1 MKKMLLKLFL
11 ICLIAPGS
19 SSQNN
24 GHIVACD
31 GSVAELHCD
40 KGHLISVSRA
50 MYGRSNKET
59 CSTGRSP
66 KETEN
71 ISCSGSAN
79 KVAQSCN
86 GKESCSVQV
95 TNKEFGDPCPGT
107 YKYLEVD
114 YTCQGICYSPKLKLT
129 GKKASQSSTYTDD
142 IPYIAD
148 RAFDGNPSTC
158 SHTEQQTNSWW
169 RIDLQGVYNIS
180 CISIYNVDQNDNV
193 NIDGAR
199 IYIGNSLQNNGTSNT
214 LVKSISG
221 FTNGQIN
228 GYELSPSVSGRYVT
242 ISIPENKFM
251 ILCEIN
257 IAATEVDS
265 PFVLIKENK
274 SWKEALN
281 YCRRHHRDLAS
292 ILDQE
297 TQAFAE
303 LEAEKANSP
312 FVWLGL
318 RYICTLQFWFWVDNS
333 AKCKHRY
340 QDGQEENC
348 NTSGAMKTQG
358 NHSWFNK
365 SDYEEFNFICSLE

>member
-1 MKKMLLKLFL
+1 MT
-11 ICLIAPGS
+11 APGS

-24 GHIVACD
+24 KHIVACEH
-31 GSVAELHCD
+31 SVAELHCD
-40 KGHLISVSRA
+40 IGQLISVSRA
-50 MYGRSNKET
+50 MYGRSNNET
-59 CSTGRSP
+59 CSSGRP
-66 KETEN
+66 AEQLKT
-71 ISCSGSAN
+71 ISCLGSTDE
-79 KVAQSCN
+79 VAKRCN
-86 GKESCSVQV
+86 GKQKCSVQA
-95 TNKEFGDPCPGT
+95 TNDMFGEPCLNT
-107 YKYLEVD
+107 YKYLEVN
-114 YTCQGICYSPKLKLT
+114 YTCQGVCDSPKLNLT

-142 IPYIAD
+142 KGISYIAD

-158 SHTEQQTNSWW
+158 SHTKEETNSWW

-180 CISIYNVDQNDNV
+180 CISVYNTVRTDNV
-193 NIDGAR
+193 NIDGAK
-199 IYIGNSLQNNGTSNT
+199 IYIGNSLQNNGISNT

-221 FTNGQIN
+221 FTKDQIY

-257 IAATEVDS
+257 IAVES

-274 SWKEALN
+274 SWEEALY
-281 YCRRHHRDLAS
+281 YCRDHHRDLAS

-318 RYICTLQFWFWVDNS
+318 HYTCTLQFWFWVDDNTVEFE
-333 AKCKHRY
+333 RW
-340 QDGQEENC
+340 GPNGPEEDC
-348 NTSGAMKTQG
+348 DMSGAMKTQED
-358 NHSWFNK
+358 HSWFSK